1 MVGTLL
7 TRAMAPP
14 VRARLLARPDLF
26 ARLDNLHSFDVVL
39 LIAPPGF
46 GKTTLLSS
54 WLHHGEVREHASG
67 EAFQRLSAPTF
78 ERSTA
83 PPLHRFAWLSLDEA
97 DNDPTRFWIG
107 VIAALDQALS
117 GIGEHAAS
125 MLRSPQPP
133 PLHVVVEAL
142 LEDLYEYGALFG
154 AVRLVLDDYQA
165 IANPLIHRSVELLVE
180 QLPPG
185 MQLVLASREEP
196 PLPLAR
202 WRVNGVLAELRVA
215 ELRFTQDEGVSFLTK
230 VMGLALPTDV
240 AVTLVNRSEGW
251 PAALQLAA
259 LSLREGQSPATI
271 AASFRGSHRHLVD
284 YLAAEVLQRQPPSVQ
299 CFLLYTALCERFC
312 TQLADALLEEG
323 DWVSAGEQVFRA
335 QRNKHS
341 APDPFKSAQEILAYL
356 DQATLFVVPLDAER
370 CWYRYHTLF
379 GEFLRERLQRIAPAQ
394 VPQLLQRAARWYEA
408 QGEAEVAIGYWLR
421 GDPTAAASLIE
432 HVGRKLLLRS
442 EIATVLGWLDQLPP
456 DFEAK
461 RPGLALLRAWG
472 FALSGDLDA
481 VELVLQRIEAV
492 PTVHASAHSEV
503 LAVRAT
509 VAGLRREITRTI
521 ELAQRARAELPE
533 DSVLVRAVVA
543 LMLGTASYLS
553 GAQLTAIQAFDE
565 AALLGQ
571 RGELIIVA
579 LFALHQL
586 GLLYRASGQLG
597 RAAQAYERALA
608 YAKTKYPRQGALA
621 ERPIPVAGAVYV
633 GLGMLK
639 YEWNE
644 LDEAERLL
652 SQGLLLGRQGRN
664 LEILMMAPIWLAR
677 LSAVRGQRGQARQ
690 AIAEALVAARQ
701 TGVQRL
707 NDWLE
712 SEQARLAFLIDDP
725 QLAFAWDRERRLD
738 PAGPVNYLEE
748 IDLLAL
754 AQVLVAR
761 DDLALAL
768 DLLTRLLALAEAEQR
783 LGSVIEILALLA
795 ITCAAAGDKPR
806 ARRDMLRAL
815 RLAAPEGYQR
825 TLLDLGA
832 PCQAVLSECRNGLSR
847 SASPGLADYLERL
860 LAAFPAR
867 VASIVTPEVLIEPL
881 SPRELEVLLL
891 VEQGLSNQD
900 IADRLIVGLS
910 TAKKHINNIFGKLGV
925 NSRTQALARARQLGL
940 L

>member
-1 MVGTLL
+1 
-7 TRAMAPP
+7 
-14 VRARLLARPDLF
+14 
-26 ARLDNLHSFDVVL
+26 VV
-39 LIAPPGF
+39 I
-46 GKTTLLSS
+46 
-54 WLHHGEVREHASG
+54 
-67 EAFQRLSAPTF
+67 
-78 ERSTA
+78 
-83 PPLHRFAWLSLDEA
+83 
-97 DNDPTRFWIG
+97 
-107 VIAALDQALS
+107 
-117 GIGEHAAS
+117 
-125 MLRSPQPP
+125 
-133 PLHVVVEAL
+133 EAL
-142 LEDLYEYGALFG
+142 LEDLYEHSALFQALG
-154 AVRLVLDDYQA
+154 LVLDDYQV
-165 IANPLIHRSVELLVE
+165 IANPVIHRSVELLVE

-215 ELRFTQDEGVSFLTK
+215 ELRFQQDEGVQFLTS
-230 VMGLALPTDV
+230 VMGLALPVEV
-240 AVTLVNRSEGW
+240 AATLVDRSEGW

-259 LSLREGQSPATI
+259 LTLREGQSPATI

-284 YLAAEVLQRQPPSVQ
+284 YLAAEVLQRQPPAVQ

-312 TQLADALLEEG
+312 APLADAMLAEG
-323 DWVSAGEQVFRA
+323 DWQTAGEQLLRA
-335 QRNKHS
+335 KSGEHR
-341 APDPFKSAQEILAYL
+341 APDNIKSAQEILAYL
-356 DQATLFVVPLDAER
+356 DQANLFVVPLDAER
-370 CWYRYHTLF
+370 RWYRYHTLF
-379 GEFLRERLQRIAPAQ
+379 GEFLRERLQRVAPQ
-394 VPQLLQRAARWYEA
+394 RVPLLLQKAARWHEQ
-408 QGEAEVAIGYWLR
+408 QGEPEVAIGYWLR
-421 GDPTAAASLIE
+421 GDPTAAADLIE

-442 EIATVLGWLDQLPP
+442 EIATVLGWIDQLPP
-456 DFEAK
+456 EMEAT
-461 RPGLALLRAWG
+461 RPGLALLRAWSL
-472 FALSGDLDA
+472 ALSGDLDA
-481 VELVLQRIEAV
+481 VELVLQRIEAA
-492 PTVHASAHSEV
+492 PTADGAAQSEV
-503 LAVRAT
+503 LAIRAT
-509 VAGLRREITRTI
+509 VAGLRREIARTI
-521 ELAQRARAELPE
+521 ELAQRARIELPE
-533 DSVLVRAVVA
+533 ESVLVRAVVA
-543 LMLGTASYLS
+543 LMLGTASYLGGS
-553 GAQLTAIQAFDE
+553 QVTAIQAFEE

-571 RGELIIVA
+571 RGELMIVA

-608 YAKTKYPRQGALA
+608 YAETKYPRQGALA

-639 YEWNE
+639 YEWND

-677 LSAVRGQRGQARQ
+677 VYAARGRRAQARQ

-707 NDWLE
+707 NHWLE
-712 SEQARLAFLIDDP
+712 AEQARLAFVIDDP

-738 PAGPVNYLEE
+738 PAGPVTYLEE

-754 AQVLVAR
+754 AQMLAAR
-761 DDLALAL
+761 GDSNHALS
-768 DLLTRLLALAEAEQR
+768 LLTRLLQLAESEQR
-783 LGSVIEILALLA
+783 LGSVIEILALTA
-795 ITCAAAGDKPR
+795 ITRAAAGDGPR

-815 RLAAPEGYQR
+815 RLAAPEGYRR

-832 PCQAVLSECRNGLSR
+832 PCQAVLVECRTGLNQSTQTD
-847 SASPGLADYLERL
+847 LANYLEQL
-860 LAAFPAR
+860 LAAFPGQA
-867 VASIVTPEVLIEPL
+867 AAIVTPEVLVEPL

-900 IADRLIVGLS
+900 IADKLIVGLS